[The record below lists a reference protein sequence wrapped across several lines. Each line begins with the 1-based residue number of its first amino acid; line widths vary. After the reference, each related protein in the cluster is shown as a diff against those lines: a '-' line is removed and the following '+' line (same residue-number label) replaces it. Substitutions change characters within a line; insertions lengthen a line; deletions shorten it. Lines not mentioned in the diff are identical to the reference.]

1 MSALSRASAEMQGGP
16 LYPISEVSALV
27 GREDAERELVSRLLD
42 GTEENLSVISL
53 VSEEAVGKTALARH
67 VHFHE
72 EFAYKDLLLII
83 LKQIPICL
91 LKDIE
96 QEGAT
101 SLVGFPDFNELTEEE
116 SWVLFLKNVGSCR
129 SPENSSDL
137 NNFRGGILGICQ
149 GLPPAILLLGG
160 LLSTI
165 ELSNWSGVIDRSQ
178 FGEDKSALL
187 NTVALMSYNELP
199 SALKPCFLHLALFPK
214 AYEIPKRRL
223 LQLWLAEGFV
233 QLSPDEASV
242 PIEDEAK
249 IYLEE
254 LPKAE
259 EEGFLHVYHCRSEC
273 TSADSEIFK
282 VQRLADQFGVSK
294 SHIGNLLWLKNKV
307 HPIVKL
313 VRCLKK
319 IIKGRD
325 RVLPKYTN
333 ITTLPSS
340 TGKAKKLRHLYMN
353 EVSIQKP
360 SIV

>member
-1 MSALSRASAEMQGGP
+1 MQGGP

-67 VHFHE
+67 VYKRLDIWQHFQCR
-72 EFAYKDLLLII
+72 FSRSISTK
-83 LKQIPICL
+83 
-91 LKDIE
+91 
-96 QEGAT
+96 
-101 SLVGFPDFNELTEEE
+101 S
-116 SWVLFLKNVGSCR
+116 SCR

-325 RVLPKYTN
+325 RVLPKVLDLEGVYKPQ
-333 ITTLPSS
+333 LP
-340 TGKAKKLRHLYMN
+340 KKLGELRNLKYLGLRLTGLDSCPASIGDLPCMPGDYRF
-353 EVSIQKP
+353 EVY
-360 SIV
+360 

>member
-1 MSALSRASAEMQGGP
+1 MQGGP

-67 VHFHE
+67 VYKRLDIWQHFQCRFSRYLMVLNLLRP
-72 EFAYKDLLLII
+72 FADSTNRSRVI
-83 LKQIPICL
+83 LYQT
-91 LKDIE
+91 LKASEADPWSSPSNLR
-96 QEGAT
+96 Q
-101 SLVGFPDFNELTEEE
+101 LTEEE

-254 LPKAE
+254 L
-259 EEGFLHVYHCRSEC
+259 
-273 TSADSEIFK
+273 
-282 VQRLADQFGVSK
+282 VSRY
-294 SHIGNLLWLKNKV
+294 GLF
-307 HPIVKL
+307 
-313 VRCLKK
+313 
-319 IIKGRD
+319 
-325 RVLPKYTN
+325 
-333 ITTLPSS
+333 
-340 TGKAKKLRHLYMN
+340 
-353 EVSIQKP
+353 
-360 SIV
+360 